1 MASKPL
7 GGARR
12 RAGPRRGHDKFFI
25 AARVDILSCSCLFL
39 VLSSQ
44 PDDTLDRAEFVLLEL
59 LRMGRA
65 DITTIALIF
74 K

>member
-1 MASKPL
+1 V
-7 GGARR
+7 
-12 RAGPRRGHDKFFI
+12 H
-25 AARVDILSCSCLFL
+25 V
-39 VLSSQ
+39 Q
-44 PDDTLDRAEFVLLEL
+44 PDDSLDRAEFVLLEL